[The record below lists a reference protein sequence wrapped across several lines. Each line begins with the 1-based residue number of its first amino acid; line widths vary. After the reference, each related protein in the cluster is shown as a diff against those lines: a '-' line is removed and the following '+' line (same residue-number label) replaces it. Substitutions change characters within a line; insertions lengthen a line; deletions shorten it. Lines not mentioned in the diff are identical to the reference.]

1 MDSPVAAINNNDQST
16 LKKYLAHN
24 PWLQPHA
31 AMFKSKATSLAQ
43 QGIIWRER
51 DDSVEGPG
59 GAPFI
64 YWTSDLDAIANELR
78 AHAEKVAK
86 KQAAIKNAPA
96 HYLQVAGLSPQ
107 TAAEMTQQRVIAPA
121 PAPKETQPAPVV
133 KTKPAKEV
141 RYAVMVDNG
150 RFAVVQIKKRGLYLV
165 AHFQS
170 ETAASDYVEWKNL
183 TTN

>member
-1 MDSPVAAINNNDQST
+1 MDTPVAAINNNDQST

-51 DDSVEGPG
+51 DDSVSGPG
-59 GAPFI
+59 GAPYI

-78 AHAEKVAK
+78 AHAKKVAA
-86 KQAAIKNAPA
+86 KQEAIKNAPA

-107 TAAEMTQQRVIAPA
+107 TAAEMTAKTPSPA
-121 PAPKETQPAPVV
+121 PEPAPVV
-133 KTKPAKEV
+133 REKPAKAI
-141 RYAVMVDNG
+141 RYALMVDGG
-150 RFAVVQIKKRGLYLV
+150 RFAVVQIQKTRLYLI

-170 ETAASDYVEWKNL
+170 DSAAQDYVNWKNL